1 MKRFSPW
8 NTVRGRLLIL
18 AIGIEM
24 LMLTIL
30 VFNSLRLQHDAMT
43 DQARSQAEQYHP
55 VLKAALTA
63 PLAQHDYA
71 TVQAVIN
78 ESRTAGKVQ
87 YIVVVDPTGKWAGSS
102 GWTADRPLPEP
113 SKDIPLFKSEKNPR
127 YDVVVPISMYD
138 QPLGTLHFG
147 LDLSQIVS
155 AQRILLVQG
164 VSIAAA
170 ELVFSSLIL
179 LLIGYWLTRHLTTL
193 TQASLQVAS
202 GNLTP
207 PPVPEGQD
215 DVGQLGVAFNTM
227 SRVIAERVNELT
239 TAKAAAEAANIAKSE
254 FLAIV
259 SHEIRTPMNGVI
271 GMTEILMDTDL
282 SAEQRECT
290 EIIKNSGE
298 KLLGLMNDILDF
310 SKIEA
315 GRLELEAH
323 DFNLHSLLDG
333 VVKMMSA
340 EASGKGLKLHCRTA
354 PDLPPCLRGDSTRLT
369 QIISN
374 LVGNAVKFTHDGE
387 IGVSTSL
394 VSDRDGFALIRFEI
408 RDTGIGIPQ
417 SRQAV
422 IFDPFTQVDGSTTR
436 QYGGTGLGLAICKQ
450 LVELMGG
457 EIGVES
463 EEGKGSTFWFT
474 AMFEKQT
481 MQISAL
487 QAADV
492 SFRPV
497 IGVKTPEVSPPHGAN
512 VVLQG
517 ARILLAEDNVINQK
531 VAQRLLGK
539 LGYKTD
545 VVANGLETI
554 RALEMIDYDLVLMDC
569 MMPEMDGFEATA
581 VIRNRSSKALNHK
594 VPIVAMTANAMK
606 GDREACLEAGMDD
619 YLSKPV
625 KKEDLSMV
633 LEKWL
638 KPQTPEQNRGDTSVQ
653 APAGK
658 TGDPEGAP
666 LLFDEAALLDNFDGD
681 MDITRSILEDALTEI
696 PKDIGKLQE
705 HCQREDMQVIRLQ
718 AHTIKGMAA
727 NLCTPALRDIAY
739 KIETAAKNGDMVSVR
754 ELLPELEQTT
764 RMTIEAIR
772 GQT

>member
-24 LMLTIL
+24 LMLTVL
-30 VFNSLRLQHDAMT
+30 VFNSLRLLHDAMT
-43 DQARSQAEQYHP
+43 NQARSHAAQYHP

-78 ESRTAGKVQ
+78 ESQTAGEVL

-102 GWTADRPLPEP
+102 GWPANRPLPEP
-113 SKDIPLFKSEKNPR
+113 SKDIPLFKSEKDPR
-127 YDVVVPISMYD
+127 YDVVVPISMYN

-147 LDLSQIVS
+147 LNLSQIVS
-155 AQRILLVQG
+155 ARRTLLVQG
-164 VSIAAA
+164 VSIAAVL
-170 ELVFSSLIL
+170 LVFSSLIL

-239 TAKAAAEAANIAKSE
+239 TAKAAAEAANVAKSE
-254 FLAIV
+254 FLATM

-271 GMTEILMDTDL
+271 GMTGILMDTEL
-282 SAEQRECT
+282 TAEQRECA

-298 KLLGLMNDILDF
+298 KLLGLINDILDY

-315 GRLELEAH
+315 CRLELEAH
-323 DFNLHSLLDG
+323 DFDPRSLLNDLA
-333 VVKMMSA
+333 KMMSVKA
-340 EASGKGLKLHCRTA
+340 SEAGLKLHCRTA
-354 PDLPPCLRGDSTRLT
+354 PDVPPCLKGDSARLT
-369 QIISN
+369 QIIIN
-374 LVGNAVKFTHDGE
+374 LVDNAVKFTHEGE
-387 IGVSTSL
+387 IGVSASL
-394 VSDRDGFALIRFEI
+394 VSDLDGFAVIRFEI

-417 SRQAV
+417 SRLAV
-422 IFDPFTQVDGSTTR
+422 IFDPFTQADGSTTR

-450 LVELMGG
+450 LAELMGG

-463 EEGKGSTFWFT
+463 KEGKGSTFWFT
-474 AMFEKQT
+474 ARFEKQT
-481 MQISAL
+481 IQISAF
-487 QAADV
+487 QTSEV

-497 IGVKTPEVSPPHGAN
+497 IGVKTSEVSTPHAAN
-512 VVLQG
+512 AVPQG
-517 ARILLAEDNVINQK
+517 AKILLAEDNAINQK
-531 VAQRLLGK
+531 VAQSILGK
-539 LGYKTD
+539 LGCKAD
-545 VVANGLETI
+545 VVANGLEAV
-554 RALEMIDYDLVLMDC
+554 RALELINYDLVLMDC
-569 MMPEMDGFEATA
+569 QMPEMGGFEATA
-581 VIRNRSSKALNHK
+581 VIRDPESKVLNHK
-594 VPIVAMTANAMK
+594 VPVIAMTANAMK
-606 GDREACLEAGMDD
+606 GDREACLETGMDD

-638 KPQTPEQNRGDTSVQ
+638 KPQAPEQNAGVTSAD
-653 APAGK
+653 APAEK
-658 TGDPEGAP
+658 TSDPQGTP
-666 LLFDEAALLDNFDGD
+666 LLFDEAKLLDNFNGD
-681 MDITRSILEDALTEI
+681 VDIAKSILNVALTEI
-696 PKDIGKLQE
+696 PKDVEKLQE
-705 HCQREDMQVIRLQ
+705 FCKGGDIQAIRLQ
-718 AHTIKGMAA
+718 AHSIKGMAA
-727 NLCTPALRDIAY
+727 NLRTPALRDIAY
-739 KIETAAKNGDMVSVR
+739 KIETAAKNGDVASAR

-772 GQT
+772 G